1 MGPVTYIDTSL
12 LVKRYLPEVGS
23 DELEA
28 RLLTEQPQLVVSELV
43 NTEIISTFRRK
54 ERQGLIERSFA
65 NAAHARFLTDLQS
78 NAIESLPL
86 SEHVV
91 QKASSLLLDLRSP
104 LATLDALHLA
114 TALIH
119 EAKFFFTS
127 DIQLSRA
134 AHEAGLSVW
143 PDFSVL

>member
-28 RLLTEQPQLVVSELV
+28 RLLAEQPQLVVSELV
-43 NTEIISTFRRK
+43 NTEIISTFRCK

-78 NAIESLPL
+78 NAIGSLPL
-86 SEHVV
+86 TGHVV

-119 EAKFFFTS
+119 EAEFFFTS

-143 PDFSVL
+143 PEFPLL